1 MSLEQLL
8 LLGLGLA
15 VATVLAT
22 MGTEIADFV
31 IETIKELIA

>member
-1 MSLEQLL
+1 MSIEQLL

-22 MGTEIADFV
+22 MGTGIADFV

>member
-1 MSLEQLL
+1 MSIEQLL

>member
-22 MGTEIADFV
+22 IGTGIADFV
-31 IETIKELIA
+31 IETIKNLIA

>member
-1 MSLEQLL
+1 MSIEQLL

-15 VATVLAT
+15 VATVLAM

-31 IETIKELIA
+31 ITTIKELIA